1 MVPQL
6 TRDEFKAL
14 AKQRGYSLAALARLW
29 NLTPARLSQIAAD
42 PARAPY
48 FDLALWGMPRKGA
61 QGFVA
66 SRRLRALASIAGR
79 SGRKKAAFDLDAS
92 WREALAPGA
101 TFTVAEE
108 QGSHIPENSEAVVM
122 AQAVRKGELWV
133 TLRFSTG
140 YIEEFAASYLRGSS
154 SFLCATG
161 KPRRPVDA
169 EPHAAGARAEAR

>member
-1 MVPQL
+1 MLPQL
-6 TRDEFKAL
+6 TREEFKAL

-79 SGRKKAAFDLDAS
+79 AGRKKAGFDAEAY
-92 WREALAPGA
+92 WRDALAPGA

-108 QGSHIPENSEAVVM
+108 QGSHIPENSEAIVLS
-122 AQAVRKGELWV
+122 QAVRKGEVWV
-133 TLRFSTG
+133 RLRFSTG
-140 YIEEFAASYLRGSS
+140 YIEDFQTSYLRSPT

-161 KPRRPVDA
+161 KPPRLCDI
-169 EPHAAGARAEAR
+169 